1 MKKFLLFIITLSFAY
16 SCNTYK
22 RAQKDIYSGNFDQA
36 LDGMI
41 KKYAKGNIKEKDI
54 QRWAGIFNDAYSK
67 ANNQN
72 IDQIY
77 HSQNLTE
84 GSEKYRTI
92 YNNYVSLQSRYDKLK
107 PYLPIRVNSTEVAI
121 KHENY
126 FMQLEHARL
135 KLADALYTEG
145 EFLLKSNDKL
155 SAREAYGKYAEIAQ
169 LMPSYPML
177 KDRMELAYQKGLTHI
192 LITVNND
199 SRSILPR
206 NLHHDLTYLQMDNT
220 QFFWQKFHNQPNGA
234 PIDYYVELN
243 FKEIAVSP
251 EFIDRKSNKVER
263 VWIDSSEFRLNAEG
277 QKLRDSLGRPIK
289 NYTKQKAVCKTLEI
303 FQKKSVA
310 IQSEFIVLDAQQR
323 LISRISPVN
332 SHFDF
337 ENISYKIDG
346 DESALDDKFLRK
358 IKCSQFLPFPND
370 EQMVFDCGQDLKLR
384 FSQFLASE
392 SRSK

>member
-169 LMPSYPML
+169 LMPS
-177 KDRMELAYQKGLTHI
+177 
-192 LITVNND
+192 
-199 SRSILPR
+199 
-206 NLHHDLTYLQMDNT
+206 
-220 QFFWQKFHNQPNGA
+220 
-234 PIDYYVELN
+234 
-243 FKEIAVSP
+243 
-251 EFIDRKSNKVER
+251 
-263 VWIDSSEFRLNAEG
+263 
-277 QKLRDSLGRPIK
+277 
-289 NYTKQKAVCKTLEI
+289 
-303 FQKKSVA
+303 
-310 IQSEFIVLDAQQR
+310 
-323 LISRISPVN
+323 
-332 SHFDF
+332 
-337 ENISYKIDG
+337 
-346 DESALDDKFLRK
+346 
-358 IKCSQFLPFPND
+358 
-370 EQMVFDCGQDLKLR
+370 
-384 FSQFLASE
+384 
-392 SRSK
+392 